1 MSRRAVTVVE
11 TDPVDGVRYCL
22 IGVPDVGLV
31 NTIALGYI
39 IQTKRM
45 EEIGHLESDAFP
57 PAIVVHDGEPK
68 PIFRLYRTDDIAA
81 IYSEIPLDAR
91 MITPVARAIVAWA
104 KAKRVELLVA
114 VSGIAVPNRLD
125 IDVPE
130 VYGVGSTSAV
140 TTRLT
145 TTGIQRLEEG
155 FVTGLHAVVMQESVK
170 QDVPSLLLLVQ
181 AHMAYPDP
189 EAAAYAT
196 SSLNDVLG
204 LKIDVHDLLA
214 HGEEFRV
221 KMRALMQRTQH
232 EMQRAQKGREQE
244 IPPLYT

>member
-11 TDPVDGVRYCL
+11 TAPVEGVEYCL

-39 IQTKRM
+39 IQTKQM
-45 EEIGHLESDAFP
+45 EEIGYLESDAFP
-57 PAIVVHDGEPK
+57 PVIVVHDGAPK
-68 PIFRLYRTDDIAA
+68 PIFRLYRTDDVVAVF
-81 IYSEIPLDAR
+81 SEIPVDAR

-104 KAKRVELLVA
+104 KTKRVALVVA
-114 VSGIAVPNRLD
+114 VSGIAVPNRLE

-130 VYGVGSTSAV
+130 VYGVGSTPAV
-140 TTRLT
+140 TARLT
-145 TTGIQRLEEG
+145 TAGIPRLEEG

-170 QDVPSLLLLVQ
+170 QEVPSLLLLAQ
-181 AHMAYPDP
+181 SHLKYPDP

-196 SSLNDVLG
+196 TALNDLLG
-204 LKIDVHDLLA
+204 LKVDVHDLLA
-214 HGEEFRV
+214 QSEEFRV

-232 EMQRAQKGREQE
+232 EMQRTQTGRDQE
-244 IPPLYT
+244 IPPLYS